1 MVTGG
6 VIYNGTDPVDTVTTE
21 LSINE
26 GVWSTVLTGDLPT
39 PRHALR
45 GISLNNNVFMTGEK
59 INFKIYFIK
68 PFYVISC
75 LFLSEKFEGSSM
87 CRTFHIL

>member
-6 VIYNGTDPVDTVTTE
+6 YIYSNDNTATTE

-26 GVWSTVLTGDLPT
+26 GPWFMVSTGDLPT

-45 GISLNNNVFMTGEK
+45 GVSLNNDVFMTGDKVNYK
-59 INFKIYFIK
+59 IQGV
-68 PFYVISC
+68 PQ
-75 LFLSEKFEGSSM
+75 
-87 CRTFHIL
+87 